1 MSSVF
6 PLPEYGKMAVN
17 LKDKFDSLIE
27 KSFHD
32 TDSKPQ
38 RQRQSVEAKQRV
50 SYSSQLTDTS
60 ESEDGDGESDSA
72 SSQSSYEQPKKKL
85 NSRRGRPKG
94 SSSKKVSEGL
104 L

>member
-1 MSSVF
+1 
-6 PLPEYGKMAVN
+6 MAVN

-60 ESEDGDGESDSA
+60 ESEDGESDSA